1 MPMISIQ
8 YATPRPRPELPRAV
22 ANAVRS
28 LSSEI
33 LHKDA
38 DVTAVVVEEIDAT
51 KWFIADRSL
60 AEHGLA
66 AFWIDVR
73 VTDGTNT
80 REEKAAFIAKA
91 FAAMSELIGPLHS
104 ESYVHVDDAR
114 GDAYGY
120 GGLTQNDRYFAGQLK
135 TAAKAAA

>member
-8 YATPRPRPELPRAV
+8 YATARPQPELPRAI
-22 ANAVRS
+22 AKAVCG

-38 DVTAVVVEEIDAT
+38 NVTAIVVEEIDPT
-51 KWFIADRSL
+51 KWFIADKSL

-66 AFWIDVR
+66 AFWLDVR

-80 REEKAAFIAKA
+80 REDKAAFIAEA
-91 FAAMSELIGPLHS
+91 FAAMNKLIGPLHS

-120 GGLTQNDRYFAGQLK
+120 GGFTQNDRYFAGKPK
-135 TAAKAAA
+135 TGVKAAA